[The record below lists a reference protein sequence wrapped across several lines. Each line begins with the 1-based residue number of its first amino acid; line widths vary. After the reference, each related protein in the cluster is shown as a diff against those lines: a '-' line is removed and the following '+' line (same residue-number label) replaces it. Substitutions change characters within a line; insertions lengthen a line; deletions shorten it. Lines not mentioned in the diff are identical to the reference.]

1 MKPLLLI
8 ATAALCFAGTA
19 SEPICSIG
27 SLKAV
32 EAAIND
38 RVQSNVSDPYYL
50 YAPARGTYLPG
61 YGAVFT
67 VDMGLVQISPL
78 NFTPNPFKPT
88 ITDKDLAVLHDR
100 KAKKVD
106 PLKAIM
112 RDLMVGACQKL
123 PGLPANEHIVMEA
136 FLLNFK
142 WEQARDLPNRIVLTA
157 NKQQLLDAAAK
168 HLSGPELAALFNEE
182 IL

>member
-8 ATAALCFAGTA
+8 AAATLCFAG
-19 SEPICSIG
+19 SEPICSIN
-27 SLKAV
+27 SLRAV

-38 RVQSNVSDPYYL
+38 RVQSNVTDPYYL
-50 YAPARGTYLPG
+50 YAPARGTYLQG

-67 VDMGLVQISPL
+67 VDMGLVPISPL

-88 ITDKDLAVLHDR
+88 VSDKDLATLHDH
-100 KAKKVD
+100 KARKVD
-106 PLKAIM
+106 PLKNMM
-112 RDLMVGACQKL
+112 RDLMVAACQKL
-123 PGLPANEHIVMEA
+123 PGLPANEQIVMEA

-157 NKQQLLDAAAK
+157 NKQQLLDAAGK
-168 HLSGPELAALFNEE
+168 HLSGAELAALFDEE
-182 IL
+182 TL

>member
-8 ATAALCFAGTA
+8 AAATLCFAG
-19 SEPICSIG
+19 SEPICSIN
-27 SLKAV
+27 SLRAV

-38 RVQSNVSDPYYL
+38 RVQSNVSDPYYF
-50 YAPARGTYLPG
+50 YAPARGTYLQG

-67 VDMGLVQISPL
+67 VDMGLVPVSPMNYIS
-78 NFTPNPFKPT
+78 NPFKPAGAT
-88 ITDKDLAVLHDR
+88 EKELVTLHDR
-100 KAKKVD
+100 KLKKID
-106 PLKAIM
+106 PLKAMM
-112 RDLMVGACQKL
+112 RDLMVSACQKL

-168 HLSGPELAALFNEE
+168 HLSGPELAALFDEE